1 MLAAVRPDARA
12 LVLDAA
18 LDLFSGQG
26 YFNTSVHDI
35 VRAAGVSIGSIYHHF
50 GDKEGIARA
59 LHAHLGARMT
69 QMVAEVGTC
78 HDTCRAQSRE
88 LIARLF
94 AMTETEPRTMAF
106 LFYARHR
113 EFLPDEPPVCSSR
126 PFVMLRELVERG
138 MAQGEVRRMDVLVAS
153 SSLFGGAFR
162 MITSRL
168 DGIVP
173 EPLPTYLDE
182 VWGCG
187 WRGVAADVSQPSR
200 RRKSA

>member
-1 MLAAVRPDARA
+1 MQPAVRTDTRT

-18 LDLFSGQG
+18 LELFSEAG

-50 GDKEGIARA
+50 GDKEGVARA
-59 LHAHLGARMT
+59 LYAHLSERMAWMVADVGAR
-69 QMVAEVGTC
+69 
-78 HDTCRAQSRE
+78 HDTCRVQSRE

-94 AMTETEPRTMAF
+94 AMTEAEPRTMAF

-126 PFVMLRELVERG
+126 PFVMLRALVERG
-138 MAQGEVRRMDVLVAS
+138 MERGEVRRMDVLVAS

-182 VWGCG
+182 IWACA
-187 WRGVAADVSQPSR
+187 WRAVALDASQPSR
-200 RRKSA
+200 RRKST